1 MDAKT
6 GKAECEE
13 TVPSPG
19 GKKRMTQFI
28 MGSKC
33 AAPPKSVLKVAEEF
47 IDRFSPYERENG
59 IPLLVLFDNKSQAF
73 YVVCHLQGN
82 VIASKSDIDATLDPN
97 ESEEY
102 KLNREIY
109 TDNYAYRKMTTDAS
123 QGRSFEDL
131 VVEYDTS
138 YRPQKPLKVFGGQHR
153 IEAISQNLELSGDT
167 VHGLRVYFS
176 LSVDQRYDVATA
188 NNTSIA
194 VSNDLLDRMHEESLG
209 PELRDWCQSVGLL
222 DTGQNFADRRS
233 PEGIPTARI
242 ARTII
247 VNFYMGQ
254 KAEVAAPVV
263 CSSGPMLDK
272 DYGQLRIEIDWKD
285 KALYTLGQQF
295 TTLHKLQRERIGSR
309 TADKSIE
316 FANKA
321 MHPSVTAAWAFAAG
335 AFQKNNKHLQA
346 HYDLVKSVS
355 APNDP
360 LNAKAMLNA
369 KLRGVDKE
377 TYRGLGSRISGDE
390 MGRVLE
396 LFIIQAT
403 EATKPGITPK
413 LAQAAIQSYE
423 AKKAKRRADQLK
435 EGI

>member
-6 GKAECEE
+6 SKAERENTALNPE
-13 TVPSPG
+13 REVE
-19 GKKRMTQFI
+19 MTKLI
-28 MGSKC
+28 VGSKC
-33 AAPPKSVLKVAEEF
+33 NAPSKSVLKVAKEF
-47 IDRFSPYERENG
+47 VERFSPYECENG
-59 IPLLVLFDNKSQAF
+59 IPLLVFCDNESQAF
-73 YVVCHLQGN
+73 YVVCHLPGN
-82 VIASKSDIDATLDPN
+82 VIVSKSDIDATLDPD
-97 ESEEY
+97 ESEDY

-109 TDNYAYRKMTTDAS
+109 TDNYAYRKMTIDAS

-153 IEAISQNLELSGDT
+153 IRAISENLKRSGDT
-167 VHGLRVYFS
+167 VHGLRAYFG
-176 LSVDQRYDVATA
+176 LSVDQRYDIATA

-194 VSNDLLDRMHEESLG
+194 ISNDLLDRMHEELLG

-222 DTGQNFADRRS
+222 DRGQNFADRRS

-242 ARTII
+242 ARTIVI
-247 VNFYMGQ
+247 NFYLGQ
-254 KAEVAAPVV
+254 KAQGTAPIV

-272 DYGQLRIEIDWKD
+272 DYERLRSEIDWKD
-285 KALYTLGQQF
+285 KALATLGQQF
-295 TTLHKLQRERIGSR
+295 TILHKLQRDRVLNR
-309 TADKSIE
+309 TTDKSIE

-335 AFQKNNKHLQA
+335 AFQTNKKYLQA
-346 HYDLVKSVS
+346 HYDIVKSVS

-369 KLRGVDKE
+369 KLKGVDKD

-403 EATKPGITPK
+403 EATKPGISAK

-435 EGI
+435 KGI

>member
-1 MDAKT
+1 MKKLIPGCKHT
-6 GKAECEE
+6 GPPEAVLSVAGDFLDRFKPYECENR
-13 TVPSPG
+13 V
-19 GKKRMTQFI
+19 
-28 MGSKC
+28 
-33 AAPPKSVLKVAEEF
+33 
-47 IDRFSPYERENG
+47 
-59 IPLLVLFDNKSQAF
+59 PLLLLCDNKSQAF
-73 YVVCHLQGN
+73 YVVCHLQGD
-82 VIASKSDIDATLDPN
+82 VIASKSDTDATLDPD
-97 ESEEY
+97 ESEDY

-109 TDNYAYRKMTTDAS
+109 TDNFAYRKMVTDAS
-123 QGRSFEDL
+123 QGRGFEDL

-153 IEAISQNLELSGDT
+153 VKAISENLERSGDT
-167 VHGLRVYFS
+167 LHGLRVYFG
-176 LSVDQRYDVATA
+176 LSVDQRYDIATA

-194 VSNDLLDRMHEESLG
+194 VSNDLLDRMHEELLG

-222 DTGQNFADRRS
+222 GTGQNFADRRS
-233 PEGIPTARI
+233 PEGIPTVRI
-242 ARTII
+242 ARTIV
-247 VNFYMGQ
+247 VNFYLGQ
-254 KAEVAAPVV
+254 KSEGAAPIV

-272 DYGQLRIEIDWKD
+272 DYERLRSTIDWND
-285 KALYTLGQQF
+285 EALLTLGQQF
-295 TTLHKLQRERIGSR
+295 TALHKLQRDRVLNR
-309 TADKSIE
+309 TTDKSIE

-335 AFQKNNKHLQA
+335 QFQGDKKHLQS
-346 HYDLVKSVS
+346 HYEIVKSVS

-369 KLRGVDKE
+369 SLKGVDKE

-403 EATKPGITPK
+403 EATKPGITAK

-423 AKKAKRRADQLK
+423 AKKAKLRADHLK
-435 EGI
+435 KGI